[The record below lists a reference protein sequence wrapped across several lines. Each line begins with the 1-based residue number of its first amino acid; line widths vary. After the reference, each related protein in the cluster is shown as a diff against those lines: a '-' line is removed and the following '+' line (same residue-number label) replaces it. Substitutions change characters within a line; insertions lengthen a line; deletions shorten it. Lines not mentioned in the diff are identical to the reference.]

1 MYAFWRWVCR
11 AIAALGKGDA
21 PRRQRPTTA
30 TPHDGNAP
38 RRQRRQK
45 FSGQVPENRRNWELE
60 PMVPNFVD
68 RTGGSKWPSAL
79 PTGKPET
86 LAAFPC
92 MVECIEIPAILLGL
106 RGRRRVQAQPA
117 GSKWL
122 SALPTG
128 KPETLAAFPCMV
140 ECIEIPAILL
150 GLRGSR
156 WVQAQPARLLSRL
169 TATAPLSWE
178 PSTLQNHVS
187 PERGGGREAGGGV

>member
-1 MYAFWRWVCR
+1 M
-11 AIAALGKGDA
+11 
-21 PRRQRPTTA
+21 PRHRGTWERRRPTTA

-38 RRQRRQK
+38 LRQRRQK

-106 RGRRRVQAQPA
+106 RG
-117 GSKWL
+117 
-122 SALPTG
+122 
-128 KPETLAAFPCMV
+128 
-140 ECIEIPAILL
+140 
-150 GLRGSR
+150 SR

-178 PSTLQNHVS
+178 PYTLQNHVS
-187 PERGGGREAGGGV
+187 PERGGARNAGGGVRGGSADKRFPGKSRKTGEIGNSNLWSPIPCVVRR